1 MKPDRMQRS
10 TFSILALLSVPLL
23 LFAGYLLLQGDERTA
38 TPSGFVHPPI
48 ASGPG
53 DGMLRAQVGSSAAAQ
68 GITSERA
75 GITPTADNVSD
86 GYYHEIFILEEMIK
100 ANPADTVAL
109 VKLGRLTQ
117 DGHDF
122 EKARSAYA
130 SYLEMRPNSRQIW
143 IDLTAVHAELKNWEA
158 ATSTL
163 QEMLAHFPGD
173 ETALYNLGA
182 LAANAG
188 RIDEARIRWRELL
201 QSAQDPDLRAR
212 TASSLRRLEQQG

>member
-1 MKPDRMQRS
+1 MQRS

-23 LFAGYLLLQGDERTA
+23 LFAGYLLLQGDESTTGA
-38 TPSGFVHPPI
+38 SGFVHPPI
-48 ASGPG
+48 ASSPA
-53 DGMLRAQVGSSAAAQ
+53 DGMLRAQAGSSSAAP
-68 GITSERA
+68 

-86 GYYHEIFILEEMIK
+86 GYYHEIFVLEEMIA

-122 EKARSAYA
+122 EKARKAYR
-130 SYLEMRPNSRQIW
+130 SYLDLRPEGRQVW
-143 IDLTAVHAELKNWEA
+143 IDLTAVHAGLMDWEA
-158 ATSTL
+158 AEETL
-163 QEMLAHFPGD
+163 QDMLDHFPGD

-188 RIDEARIRWRELL
+188 RFDEARTRWTDLMDTV
-201 QSAQDPDLRAR
+201 SDPDLKAR
-212 TASSLRRLEQQG
+212 TESSLKRLEQQG

>member
-1 MKPDRMQRS
+1 MQRS

-23 LFAGYLLLQGDERTA
+23 LFAGYLLVKGDESTT

-48 ASGPG
+48 ASSPA
-53 DGMLRAQVGSSAAAQ
+53 DGMLRAQAGSSAAAP
-68 GITSERA
+68 

-86 GYYHEIFILEEMIK
+86 GYYHEIFVLEEMIA

-122 EKARSAYA
+122 EKARKAYEA
-130 SYLEMRPNSRQIW
+130 YLALRPEGRQIW
-143 IDLTAVHAELKNWEA
+143 IDLTAVHAGLMDWEA
-158 ATSTL
+158 AEQTL
-163 QEMLAHFPGD
+163 EDMLDRFPGD

-188 RIDEARIRWRELL
+188 RFDEARTRWTDLMETV
-201 QSAQDPDLRAR
+201 SDPDLRAR